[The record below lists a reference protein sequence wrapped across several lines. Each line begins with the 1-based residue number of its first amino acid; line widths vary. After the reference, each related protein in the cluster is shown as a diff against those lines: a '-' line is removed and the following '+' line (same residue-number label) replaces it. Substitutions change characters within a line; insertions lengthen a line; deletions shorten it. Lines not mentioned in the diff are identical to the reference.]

1 MSFFLSKNT
10 IQLLRIPFSFFLMP
24 IFILTL
30 SQAIP
35 INFQFS
41 ITSFIIIHFLVYPAS
56 NGYNSYIDKDETS
69 IGGLEKPPLP
79 TKQLFYLTIF
89 MDALAILSSI
99 ILINS
104 FFAVCILVYILA
116 SRAYSSKQ
124 IRLKKY
130 PIIGFLTVVIFQGGF
145 TFYMAWLGITGLSLD
160 VTSHHFYIL
169 LACSFQIAGAYPLT
183 QIYQHEADLKDGVTT
198 LSYKLGFRG
207 TFVFT
212 MVMFVLCNIFYF
224 LYFQEIGK
232 VNQFYIIQLC
242 FLPIISYFIFWF
254 IKVIKHTA
262 AASFHNTMR
271 MNTIAAVCMNVCFLV
286 LFILNHL
293 S

>member
-1 MSFFLSKNT
+1 MPFFLIKNT

-30 SQAIP
+30 SQANQ

-41 ITSFIIIHFLVYPAS
+41 IASFIIIHFLVYPAS

-69 IGGLEKPPLP
+69 IGGIEKPPLP
-79 TKQLFYLTIF
+79 TTQLFYFTLC
-89 MDALAILSSI
+89 MDALAILCSFI
-99 ILINS
+99 FINV

-145 TFYMAWLGITGLSLD
+145 TFYMAWFGITGLAFDL
-160 VTSHHFYIL
+160 TIEHLYIL

-183 QIYQHEADLKDGVTT
+183 QVYQHEADLKDGVIT
-198 LSYKLGFRG
+198 LSYKLGYRG

-212 MVMFVLCNIFYF
+212 MFMFVLCNIFYF

-232 VNQFYIIQLC
+232 LNQFYIIQLC
-242 FLPIISYFIFWF
+242 FLPIIGYFMFWF
-254 IKVIKHTA
+254 IKVIKDTA

-271 MNTIAAVCMNVCFLV
+271 MNTTAAVCMNVCFLV

-293 S
+293 L

>member
-1 MSFFLSKNT
+1 
-10 IQLLRIPFSFFLMP
+10 MP

-30 SQAIP
+30 SQASQ

-41 ITSFIIIHFLVYPAS
+41 IASFIIIHFVVYPAS

-69 IGGLEKPPLP
+69 IGGIEKPPLP
-79 TKQLFYLTIF
+79 TIQLFYLTLC
-89 MDALAILSSI
+89 MDALAILCSFI
-99 ILINS
+99 FINV

-145 TFYMAWLGITGLSLD
+145 TFYMSWFGITGLAFDL
-160 VTSHHFYIL
+160 TIEHLYIL

-183 QIYQHEADLKDGVTT
+183 QVYQHEADLKDGVIT
-198 LSYKLGFRG
+198 LSYKLGYRG

-212 MVMFVLCNIFYF
+212 MFMFVLCNIFYF

-242 FLPIISYFIFWF
+242 FLPIIGYFMFWF
-254 IKVIKHTA
+254 IKVIKNNT

-271 MNTIAAVCMNVCFLV
+271 MNTTAAVCMNVCFLV